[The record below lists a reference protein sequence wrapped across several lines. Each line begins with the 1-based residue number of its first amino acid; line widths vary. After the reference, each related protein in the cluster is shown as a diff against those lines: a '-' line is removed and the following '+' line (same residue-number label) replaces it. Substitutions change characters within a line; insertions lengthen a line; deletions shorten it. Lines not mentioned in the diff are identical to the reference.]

1 MQSIGTVLFLTA
13 MVAGSPDFSAE
24 CLAQL
29 KLDAV
34 PTAPTSLFLYRRCLN
49 TKKAVSD
56 TSIFVERRL
65 QRVDRYFLQDKKVK
79 VEKGVIGKHTQ
90 QSEMSKVEAVQRAR
104 RQVRL
109 QVRRLQQERN
119 AKGEE

>member
-29 KLDAV
+29 KLENV
-34 PTAPTSLFLYRRCLN
+34 PTSPTTLFLYRRCLN
-49 TKKAVSD
+49 TKKAASD
-56 TSIFVERRL
+56 KSIFVERRL
-65 QRVDRYFLQDKKVK
+65 QRVDRHFRKDDHTQK
-79 VEKGVIGKHTQ
+79 VEPLKDI
-90 QSEMSKVEAVQRAR
+90 QSGLRTSTKESVQRAR

-109 QVRRLQQERN
+109 QVRLLQQERN
-119 AKGEE
+119 TKGGE

>member
-1 MQSIGTVLFLTA
+1 MAS
-13 MVAGSPDFSAE
+13 GSPDFSSA
-24 CLAQL
+24 CLAEL

-49 TKKAVSD
+49 TKKAASD

-65 QRVDRYFLQDKKVK
+65 QRVDRYFRKDN
-79 VEKGVIGKHTQ
+79 HTQ
-90 QSEMSKVEAVQRAR
+90 NAEPLKGIQSGLRTSTKESVQRAR

-109 QVRRLQQERN
+109 QVRLLQQERK